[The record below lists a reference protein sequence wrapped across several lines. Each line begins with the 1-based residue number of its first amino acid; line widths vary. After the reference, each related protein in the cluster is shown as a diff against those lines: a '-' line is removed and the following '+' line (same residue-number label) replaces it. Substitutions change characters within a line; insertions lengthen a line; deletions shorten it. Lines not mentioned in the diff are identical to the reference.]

1 MNKKFLIILSLVII
15 LFFGCKSKVSNDES
29 DNVFNFIGTWKI
41 DSVEQLGEKDD
52 EEDNNSLIGDEI
64 KLSSN
69 KINIADNYESN
80 IHYKLKVVQ
89 GDYILSY
96 ESNLTMNTFMNGRET
111 VDLISI
117 IDQNQII
124 GEFFLNSDTEM
135 IFLYKSILLKLS
147 KIN

>member
-29 DNVFNFIGTWKI
+29 DNVFKFIGTWKI

-69 KINIADNYESN
+69 KINFIRKQLDYE
-80 IHYKLKVVQ
+80 YF
-89 GDYILSY
+89 Y
-96 ESNLTMNTFMNGRET
+96 EW
-111 VDLISI
+111 
-117 IDQNQII
+117 
-124 GEFFLNSDTEM
+124 
-135 IFLYKSILLKLS
+135 
-147 KIN
+147 